1 MSRSDAGGSVVTARS
16 SDPETSRA
24 ARSAGLLNGD
34 PVAHS
39 AAIRPGRK
47 ACIDA
52 ATGFAVTYAELD
64 CRIAQCT
71 GLLLDLAGRQE
82 RPRVAA
88 LARNSIDQI
97 VLAFACQRAGAI
109 FVPLNWRLAVA
120 ELQALMEDCTPSLLV
135 FGDEFADAARSA
147 AALIP
152 RLEVMP
158 FDGENGLARRIGR
171 SDPAGPVAA
180 AADDPCAILYTS
192 GTTGRPKGVIV
203 TRRNA
208 FFAALDFALLG
219 EVGSTAVS
227 LLDVPLFHTIGLIA
241 VCRST
246 LMMGGTLV
254 VSDRFAPAR
263 TLAILSDAA
272 LGVTHYFG
280 VPQIAAALRNDPA
293 YAGADLSRLH
303 AFFVGGAPLG
313 PALAG
318 SFLDDGVRLINGY
331 GMSEAGSVLHMP
343 IDAAAVRANPGSIG
357 LPAPL
362 LDLRIVDR
370 GGNDVAVRAVGE
382 LWLRGP
388 AVTPGYWNK
397 PAETNAAFVDGWYR
411 TGDLVRR
418 EENGFY
424 HLVDRLKDMFI
435 SGGEN
440 VYPAEIEAV
449 LLSHPG
455 VLDAAVIGI
464 AEPRWGEAGLAFV
477 VPRPGAAVAEAELIG
492 HCTGR
497 LARYKRP
504 QRIVFVEQIPRTAS
518 GKALKHQLRQLHL
531 QQESAPERRAT

>member
-1 MSRSDAGGSVVTARS
+1 MTARS
-16 SDPETSRA
+16 SDLAKPGA
-24 ARSAGLLNGD
+24 VPPGGLLNGD
-34 PVAHS
+34 PVAHNAS
-39 AAIRPGRK
+39 SRPNRK

-52 ATGFAVTYAELD
+52 STGFAVTYAELD
-64 CRIAQCT
+64 SRIARCT
-71 GLLLDLAGRQE
+71 GLLLDLVGGQE

-88 LARNSIDQI
+88 LGRNGIEQI

-120 ELQALMEDCTPSLLV
+120 ELEALVEDCTPSLLV
-135 FGDEFADAARSA
+135 FDEEFADAARSA
-147 AALIP
+147 AASMQG
-152 RLEVMP
+152 LEVMP
-158 FDGENGLARRIGR
+158 FDGENGLVRRVEHR
-171 SDPAGPVAA
+171 EPAAAVAA
-180 AADDPCAILYTS
+180 ASDDPCAILYTS

-208 FFAALDFALLG
+208 FFAALDFAFLG
-219 EVGSTAVS
+219 EVGSSTVS

-241 VCRST
+241 VCRTT

-263 TLAILSDAA
+263 TLATLSDPA

-280 VPQIAAALRNDPA
+280 IPQIAATLRNDPA
-293 YAGADLSRLH
+293 YVGADLSRLH
-303 AFFVGGAPLG
+303 AFFVGGAPLE

-370 GGNDVAVRAVGE
+370 DCNDVAAGAVGE

-397 PAETNAAFVDGWYR
+397 PAETDAAFADGWYR

-418 EENGFY
+418 GENGFY

-449 LLSHPG
+449 LLSHPA
-455 VLDAAVIGI
+455 VFDAAVAGVPD
-464 AEPRWGEAGLAFV
+464 PRWGEAGVAFIV
-477 VPRPGAAVAEAELIG
+477 AKPGASVIEAELIG
-492 HCTGR
+492 HCAGR
-497 LARYKRP
+497 LARYKHP
-504 QRIVFVEQIPRTAS
+504 QRVVFVDSIPRTAS
-518 GKALKHQLRQLHL
+518 GKALKQQLRELAREHV
-531 QQESAPERRAT
+531 PNRRAG

>member
-1 MSRSDAGGSVVTARS
+1 MTARS
-16 SDPETSRA
+16 SDPAASRA
-24 ARSAGLLNGD
+24 APPAGLMNGD
-34 PVAHS
+34 PVRYN
-39 AAIRPGRK
+39 AAIRPGRA

-64 CRIAQCT
+64 SRVARCT
-71 GLLLDLAGRQE
+71 GLLLSLMGRLQ

-88 LARNSIDQI
+88 LARNGIDQI

-120 ELQALMEDCTPSLLV
+120 ELQALLEDCTPSLLV
-135 FGDEFADAARSA
+135 FAEEFADAACGA
-147 AALIP
+147 AASVAG
-152 RLEVMP
+152 LEVVP
-158 FDGENGLARRIGR
+158 FDGESGLARRIDD
-171 SDPAGPVAA
+171 SDSAGGVAA

-208 FFAALDFALLG
+208 FFAALDFAFLG

-241 VCRST
+241 VCRTT
-246 LMMGGTLV
+246 LMMGGILV

-263 TLAILSDAA
+263 TLAMLSDPA

-280 VPQIAAALRNDPA
+280 IPQIAATLRNDPA

-303 AFFVGGAPLG
+303 AFFVGGAPLE
-313 PALAG
+313 PALAE

-362 LDLRIVDR
+362 LDLRIVGSD
-370 GGNDVAVRAVGE
+370 GNDVAVGAVGE

-388 AVTPGYWNK
+388 AVTPGYWSK
-397 PAETNAAFVDGWYR
+397 PAETDAAFADGWYR
-411 TGDLVRR
+411 TGDLVRCG
-418 EENGFY
+418 ENGFY

-440 VYPAEIEAV
+440 VYPAEVEAV
-449 LLSHPG
+449 LLSHPA
-455 VLDAAVIGI
+455 VFDAAVVGVP
-464 AEPRWGEAGLAFV
+464 EPRWGEAGVAFI
-477 VPRPGAAVAEAELIG
+477 VAKPDTRVIEAELIG
-492 HCTGR
+492 YCAGR
-497 LARYKRP
+497 LARYKHP
-504 QRIVFVEQIPRTAS
+504 QRLVFVDSIPRTAS
-518 GKALKHQLRQLHL
+518 GKALKQQLRELAREH
-531 QQESAPERRAT
+531 APNRRVG